1 MPSKYIM
8 ILGAALVLTACKT
21 TPEPEPPIVVE
32 VPEPI
37 QTCMPISALEK
48 VIIPEETET
57 YIAITSIENP
67 PYDPIERKETLTRV
81 VKEAQVTY
89 VDSEGREVIDIC
101 SEDPATEEIV
111 PATEG

>member
-8 ILGAALVLTACKT
+8 ILGAALILTACKT
-21 TPEPEPPIVVE
+21 TPEPVAPTIVI
-32 VPEPI
+32 VPEPV

-67 PYDPIERKETLTRV
+67 PYEPIERN
-81 VKEAQVTY
+81 
-89 VDSEGREVIDIC
+89 
-101 SEDPATEEIV
+101 
-111 PATEG
+111 